1 MAELTPQER
10 LQPALLD
17 RLTDDAPDEHV
28 EARERRVLSMHR
40 LRNALLRD
48 LAWLL
53 NAGNLESVQ
62 ELADFPE
69 VRRSVLNYGIPDL
82 TGLTLAGTD
91 PALIEKAIRE
101 AILRFEPRIAPHS
114 LRVTAMTEDNARG
127 RSALVFR
134 IEGEIW
140 AKPAAQPL
148 YLKTEVDLETGDAIL
163 TEGQV

>member
-17 RLTDDAPDEHV
+17 RLTDDAPDERT

-40 LRNALLRD
+40 LRSALLRD

-53 NAGNLESVQ
+53 NAGHLESVRD
-62 ELADFPE
+62 LGDYPE

-82 TGLTLAGTD
+82 AGLTLAGAD
-91 PALIEKAIRE
+91 PAFIEKAIRD
-101 AILRFEPRIAPHS
+101 AILRFEPRIAPQS
-114 LRVTAMTEDNARG
+114 LRVTAITEDKARS

-148 YLKTEVDLETGDAIL
+148 YLKTEVDLETGDAVL
-163 TEGQV
+163 TEGQA